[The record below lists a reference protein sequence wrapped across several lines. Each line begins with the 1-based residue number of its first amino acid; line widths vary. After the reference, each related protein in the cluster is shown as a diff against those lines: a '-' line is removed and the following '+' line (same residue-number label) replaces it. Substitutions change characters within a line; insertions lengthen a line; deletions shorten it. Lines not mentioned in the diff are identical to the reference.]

1 MMRMWFSPRQVD
13 TAQEN
18 SVSSPREPH
27 QANLALEL
35 PAVDALHDF
44 VGKDFSSIQKPHAMP
59 GEIGTGF
66 FPVPLEF
73 QFQASDGL
81 SL

>member
-1 MMRMWFSPRQVD
+1 MWFLPRQVD

-18 SVSSPREPH
+18 SVSSPREPN

-35 PAVDALHDF
+35 PVVDALHDF
-44 VGKDFSSIQKPHAMP
+44 VGKDFSSIPKSHAMP
-59 GEIGTGF
+59 GEIVTGF
-66 FPVPLEF
+66 FPVPLQF
-73 QFQASDGL
+73 QLQASDGL